1 MDDSP
6 RNFSSPP
13 LVVGFVSLG
22 CPKNLVD
29 SERMLANLAV
39 AGYVVTGDLDAAD
52 VAIVN
57 TCAFIADARKESGQV
72 IAELVGRKL
81 EGRLRL
87 VIVAGCYPQRDK
99 DEILDKWPDVDA
111 VVGLSAREEIAD
123 VLARLAARRSDLPLE
138 NVGAAT
144 PNLDDRARL
153 RLTPRHYAYLR
164 VSEGCDNRCA
174 YCTIPLIRGPLVSKD
189 PDLLVAEAEELLA
202 DGAAE
207 LILIGQDTTAY
218 GHDRQGQCDIAAV
231 LARLDRLPR
240 LTWLRLLYTHPASFS
255 DSLLAAYGELEHFL
269 PYVDIPL
276 QHIAQPVL
284 DAMGRRTSRASV
296 DKLIADL
303 RRRRPDIIIRTSL
316 IVGFPGETDAH
327 FAELLDFV
335 RAVRFDR
342 LGAFAYSRE
351 PGTRA
356 ADLPNQIPTRVKN
369 ERLRALMTLQ
379 SRLALENQ
387 QRLVGQSLDFVID
400 RGAAKPGQPALARF
414 WGQAPEID
422 GLTHLRARRPLQ
434 AGDRLSAI
442 VTAAG
447 PHDLEARVPTR

>member
-1 MDDSP
+1 MDDTP
-6 RNFSSPP
+6 RNFTSPP

-72 IAELVGRKL
+72 IAELIGRKL
-81 EGRLRL
+81 EGRLHM

-99 DEILDKWPDVDA
+99 DEILEKWPDVDA

-123 VLARLAARRSDLPLE
+123 ILTRLSNRRSDLTLTH
-138 NVGAAT
+138 VGAPT
-144 PNLDDRARL
+144 PSLDDRARL

-174 YCTIPLIRGPLVSKD
+174 YCTIPLIRGPLVSKP

-218 GHDRQGQCDIAAV
+218 GRDLNGATDIAAI
-231 LARLDRLPR
+231 LARLDRLVG
-240 LTWLRLLYTHPASFS
+240 LSWLRLLYTHPASFS

-269 PYVDIPL
+269 PYVDLPL

-284 DAMGRRTSRASV
+284 DAMGRRTTRHTV
-296 DKLIADL
+296 DRLIAEL
-303 RRRRPDIIIRTSL
+303 RRRRPDVILRTSL

-335 RAVRFDR
+335 RTVRFDR
-342 LGAFAYSRE
+342 LGAFTYSRE
-351 PGTRA
+351 PDTRA
-356 ADLPNQIPTRVKN
+356 ADLPNQVPTRVKN
-369 ERLRALMTLQ
+369 ERLHALMTLQ
-379 SRLALENQ
+379 HDIAAENQ
-387 QRLVGQSLDFVID
+387 QRLVGQTLEFVID
-400 RGAAKPGQPALARF
+400 RGAAKADQPAVARF

-422 GLTHLRARRPLQ
+422 GITRVRARRPLQ
-434 AGDRLSAI
+434 AGSHISAT

-447 PHDLEARVPTR
+447 PHDLEARVAAR